1 MTISGQP
8 NMSMIG
14 MCLNHA
20 IQVGILFD
28 MPFSIQLQPQ
38 LMEKRDG
45 LLEHWILLFRCHLI
59 ESNDAIYFLLNN
71 MSSRITE
78 LGIALIVMYCIMK
91 ILDFYGIGLD
101 EYVIFVAFYLF
112 LAMCH
117 FVLNKG

>member
-1 MTISGQP
+1 
-8 NMSMIG
+8 MIG
-14 MCLNHA
+14 MCLNRA
-20 IQVGILFD
+20 IQPNILFD

-45 LLEHWILLFRCHLI
+45 LLERWIRLFRCHLI